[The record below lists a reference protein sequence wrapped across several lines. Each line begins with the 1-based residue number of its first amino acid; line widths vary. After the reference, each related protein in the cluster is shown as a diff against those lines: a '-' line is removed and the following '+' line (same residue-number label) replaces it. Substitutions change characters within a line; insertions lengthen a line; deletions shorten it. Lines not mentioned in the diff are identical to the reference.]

1 MEAISASALSQ
12 AQSLRALCAEY
23 AHGARRDAFISQ
35 VDGVIDTL
43 FDDHLRITVVLTQPV
58 SLDAFP
64 VSAASPVSGV
74 AGAAQWPLSILS
86 RNPADAASERQ
97 TGETVRR
104 LGLSEDAFRGG
115 IASIQVV
122 HVVDR
127 VFASPAL
134 LGHLVGATDLVVVCG
149 ALPPDDKVFMAGLTA
164 LAEACD
170 WGLHLDSGVQGA
182 SGAAAQGATVFKHW
196 EELPRWGEGVS
207 LLTALGDYL
216 TVEFR
221 RSAILSTTWSRLAQ
235 TADAL
240 QKEMQPELAML
251 KFRSN
256 DLVRLRKGEDAG
268 AGDIKEQADTIK
280 SLLDQWTAARKDE
293 IVRSNE
299 DGVLP
304 FDARLLATKLT
315 IDHLILRQEQSAA
328 ETKYPFLKAA
338 IFQGL
343 VSHRYTVV
351 PDPGVIDG
359 IRSRMVNALD
369 VQVRKDL
376 DLLNQ
381 QSGELM
387 DRLRRSAELYPIFS
401 DALKEIRLPVLQRA
415 SFDRPLN
422 SIAVEAEIEDSHTH
436 LGLFKRLAEGRMF
449 ASMAFSF
456 VTMAAGVFVLFGEPS
471 IKRGLMKFSGVIVIV
486 MVLYFVFSMLVKG
499 EEEKKSLEEKLEK
512 IREQVNQAVQRP
524 LGKAEQGIVK
534 VYQAFVD
541 EVKFSVA
548 TSVDVVLKRQVLAKA
563 RLAEQRKS
571 EDDLTKGF
579 LQRRQQSAGTLVQK
593 LQQYAQV
600 LERAR
605 SGSERPAGPSVA
617 SSSAVSPMR
626 SFAATKAAS
635 TEAVASETAVD
646 HPTTTRVSPPA
657 SPVLASSSAARPAAP
672 VRSAAMDKL
681 AALAKLGPQRSRDVV
696 AAKDAAQSQPR
707 PASVTPGAQEGT
719 P

>member
-35 VDGVIDTL
+35 VEAVIDTL
-43 FDDHLRITVVLTQPV
+43 FDDHLRITVLLTQPV
-58 SLDAFP
+58 GLEVFP
-64 VSAASPVSGV
+64 VAVASPLPSPSPQCALSLLGRKPAASFATP
-74 AGAAQWPLSILS
+74 
-86 RNPADAASERQ
+86 Q
-97 TGETVRR
+97 TESTVRV
-104 LGLSEDAFRGG
+104 LGLSEDAVRSG
-115 IASIQVV
+115 IASLQLV
-122 HVVDR
+122 HAADR
-127 VFASPAL
+127 VFTSPAL
-134 LGHLVGATDLVVVCG
+134 LGHLVGSTDLVVVCG
-149 ALPPDDKVFMAGLTA
+149 ALPQDDGVFMAGLEA
-164 LAEACD
+164 LADACD
-170 WGLHLDSGVQGA
+170 WGVHLDSEAQGA
-182 SGAAAQGATVFKHW
+182 SGVSARGVTVFKHW
-196 EELPRWGEGVS
+196 EVLQRWGEGIS
-207 LLTALGDYL
+207 LLAALGDYL
-216 TVEFR
+216 TIEFR
-221 RSAILSTTWSRLAQ
+221 RQALVSAAWSRLAQ

-240 QKEMQPELAML
+240 QKEIQPELAML
-251 KFRSN
+251 KFRSS

-280 SLLDQWTAARKDE
+280 SLLDQWTVARKDE

-338 IFQGL
+338 VFQTL

-376 DLLNQ
+376 ELLNQ

-387 DRLRRSAELYPIFS
+387 DRLRRSAELYPIFA
-401 DALKEIRLPVLQRA
+401 DALKEIRLPVLQRS

-422 SIAVEAEIEDSHTH
+422 SITVEAEIEDSHTH

-548 TSVDVVLKRQVLAKA
+548 TSVDAVLKRQVAAKG
-563 RLAEQRKS
+563 RLAEQRKN

-579 LQRRQQSAGTLVQK
+579 LQRRQQAAGTLVQK
-593 LQQYAQV
+593 LQQYAQG

-605 SGSERPAGPSVA
+605 IGSERPTVSSVA
-617 SSSAVSPMR
+617 SASAVPPMR

-635 TEAVASETAVD
+635 TETAVTVAAAVESA
-646 HPTTTRVSPPA
+646 PARVSPPA
-657 SPVLASSSAARPAAP
+657 SPALAKASAASPAAP
-672 VRSAAMDKL
+672 VRSAALEKL
-681 AALAKLGPQRSRDVV
+681 AALAKLGQQKN
-696 AAKDAAQSQPR
+696 KDGVDDRGVGEPPSR
-707 PASVTPGAQEGT
+707 PAPVTSGAQEGT
-719 P
+719 L